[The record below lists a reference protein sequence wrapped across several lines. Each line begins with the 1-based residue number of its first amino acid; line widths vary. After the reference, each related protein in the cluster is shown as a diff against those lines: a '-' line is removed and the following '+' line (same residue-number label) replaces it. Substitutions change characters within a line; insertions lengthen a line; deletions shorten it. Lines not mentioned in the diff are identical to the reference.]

1 MSNVAEFI
9 EIRQQIEL
17 LAKQIATLVER
28 KTMPQAR
35 TRLDEARALLVKLTA
50 LADNDVQEIVIGRL
64 TRLLGTL
71 EKKVGTLKPKKAA
84 AKKETVS

>member
-17 LAKQIATLVER
+17 LTKQIAALVER
-28 KTMPQAR
+28 KAAPQAK
-35 TRLDEARALLVKLTA
+35 TRFDEAKDLLVKLTA
-50 LADNDVQEIVIGRL
+50 LADNDVQDIVIGRL

-71 EKKVGTLKPKKAA
+71 EKKVGTLKPKKAV
-84 AKKETVS
+84 AKKETAS